1 MTNNKT
7 IILKMLKAL
16 AWKFFYDNNDGE
28 KKMNILADIFSFK
41 SH

>member
-1 MTNNKT
+1 MANNKT
-7 IILKMLKAL
+7 IILTMSKAL

-28 KKMNILADIFSFK
+28 KKMYILADIFSFK